1 MFSRRYFLQSSGF
14 GIGGLAL
21 TYLLQQEAAAE
32 PVAQDLKPRSPQFA
46 PRARGMVHFM
56 QNGGPSQMDL
66 FDPKPELQKRGG
78 QSTPQSIEIY
88 QQGNSDKLLASP
100 FRFHRR
106 GKSGIELSEGLPQL
120 RGVADDIALV

>member
-1 MFSRRYFLQSSGF
+1 MVTRRDFLQTSGF

-21 TYLLQQEAAAE
+21 SFLLNQEGQTATG
-32 PVAQDLKPRSPQFA
+32 PIPQDLKPRRGHFPA
-46 PRARGMVHFM
+46 RARGMVHFM

-88 QQGNSDKLLASP
+88 QQGNSD
-100 FRFHRR
+100 
-106 GKSGIELSEGLPQL
+106 
-120 RGVADDIALV
+120 